1 MSPTVTWTETI
12 RPVQIEQCRGA
23 RLLNEGTI
31 PLWLKAS
38 DTDILGV
45 IVDADGDCMARW
57 NRISQLAKQYVP
69 ALPRAIPESGLVI
82 TTARSTVFGVW
93 IMPDNKSVGML
104 ETFLQALV
112 PEKHRDLL
120 EFAKHSAQEAKSH
133 GAEYTEE
140 QTPKAVVHGWLSW
153 MNPPGK
159 PFGIAFQERFFDAN
173 ASAAGAF
180 QCWFRKLYDL

>member
-23 RLLNEGTI
+23 RLLNEDTI

-112 PEKHRDLL
+112 PENIVIYWSLRNIQHKRRNLTALNIQRNRRPKLSSMDGC
-120 EFAKHSAQEAKSH
+120 H
-133 GAEYTEE
+133 G
-140 QTPKAVVHGWLSW
+140 
-153 MNPPGK
+153 
-159 PFGIAFQERFFDAN
+159 
-173 ASAAGAF
+173 
-180 QCWFRKLYDL
+180 